1 VDSGLELGRGEIAY
15 LLIAFALI
23 VACGAGAAIWLWNS
37 DNNLA
42 SDEPPLN
49 AIGMPL
55 RSVRGG
61 IMMDGG
67 SVWVGIEDSKGV
79 SFDLTF
85 PYDHSTKG
93 YPQAFYG
100 VKVPHAKG
108 AIPLS
113 NSVRAR
119 EIALIWLREAK
130 GRDEYVDEAFEYL
143 SGRNRSIIA
152 RVRRDGLR
160 GIFE

>member
-1 VDSGLELGRGEIAY
+1 MKKSAY
-15 LLIAFALI
+15 LLIASAILA
-23 VACGAGAAIWLWNS
+23 VGCAAAAIWHWS
-37 DNNLA
+37 PAPNLA

-49 AIGMPL
+49 SIVMPL
-55 RSVRGG
+55 RSVRGS

-67 SVWVGIEDSKGV
+67 SVWVGIVDSKGV

-85 PYDHSTKG
+85 PYDHGTKG

-100 VKVPHAKG
+100 VKVPYAKG

-119 EIALIWLREAK
+119 EISLIWLREAR
-130 GRDEYVDEAFEYL
+130 GRDESVDESYDYL
-143 SGRNRSIIA
+143 SGWKHSVFE
-152 RVRRDGLR
+152 RVQREGLR

>member
-1 VDSGLELGRGEIAY
+1 MKKSAY
-15 LLIAFALI
+15 LLIAFATI
-23 VACGAGAAIWLWNS
+23 VVCCASAAFLHWRP
-37 DNNLA
+37 DNDLA

-49 AIGMPL
+49 SIVMPL
-55 RSVRGG
+55 RAVRGG

-85 PYDHSTKG
+85 PFDHSTKG

-119 EIALIWLREAK
+119 EIALIWLREAR
-130 GRDEYVDEAFEYL
+130 GRDEYVDEAFDYL
-143 SGRNRSIIA
+143 SGWKHSIFE
-152 RVRRDGLR
+152 RVQREGLR
-160 GIFE
+160 GIFD